1 MTTTFL
7 PPRTRFSTGQPQV
20 NNDDNPALPTMAF
33 MSKVTFLFARESSLS
48 TDALWDRVRN
58 VEEWPQRTASIT
70 SAHVV
75 GEGPLVMGSR
85 IVINQPGAP
94 EATWT
99 VTEYTEGNSFVY
111 EMRRAGLVT
120 TAHHVVEEEMPTGSS
135 LTLIFSMQGRLARV
149 WGFLMGRKIRKFL
162 ELEAN
167 GLTRAD

>member
-1 MTTTFL
+1 
-7 PPRTRFSTGQPQV
+7 
-20 NNDDNPALPTMAF
+20 
-33 MSKVTFLFARESSLS
+33 MSKVSFLLARESSLS
-48 TDALWDRVRN
+48 ANALWERVRN

-75 GEGPLVMGSR
+75 GEGTLGMGSR

-99 VTEYTEGNSFVY
+99 VTEFVEGNSFTY
-111 EMRRAGLVT
+111 EMRQSGLVT
-120 TAHHVVEEEMPTGSS
+120 TAHHVVEAELPTGSS
-135 LTLIFSMQGRLARV
+135 LTLIFSMQGRLAKV

-167 GLTRAD
+167 GLTQPD